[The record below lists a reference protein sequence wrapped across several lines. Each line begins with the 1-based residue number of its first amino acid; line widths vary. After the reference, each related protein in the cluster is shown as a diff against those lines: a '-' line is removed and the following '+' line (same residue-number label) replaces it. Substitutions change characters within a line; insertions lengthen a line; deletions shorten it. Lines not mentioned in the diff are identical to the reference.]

1 MQRKVLI
8 LLIVVTAVAG
18 ILRFTSLSKYPPG
31 LYPDEAMNGNN
42 ALEALKTGNFKVFYP
57 ENNGREALFINI
69 QAFFMD
75 LVGEREPWV
84 LRFPSAVIGTLTVVG
99 FFLLLLEFS
108 WLMRLRSPLVLPFLG
123 SFFMATSFWHIVF
136 SRIGFRAIMAP
147 FFLIWA
153 GYGILLA
160 FRKHWSRGAIFGG
173 LMLGLGAHSYI
184 AYRGMIFIFLALI
197 PRFKD
202 RKEFWHVSF
211 LFAGAALVAV
221 LPLLAFFF
229 GSPADFLGRT
239 AQVSVFSS
247 DAPIYD
253 LARNLG
259 FTLQMFFWN
268 GDGNWRHNLAGEPQ
282 LFLPVALLFLFGVI
296 AAFRKPT
303 VFDYFFGSWFLLGLL
318 PVIIS
323 NEGLPHAL
331 RAILLIPPVFAFAAR
346 GGYRIYEWWTIRRM
360 PKPVTMVIL
369 ISILLILLL
378 QAGYTYFFRWG
389 PHTETYHAF
398 SGRSV
403 ELGRILN
410 GEVPHERYVV
420 LPGGTLVRGIP
431 MPSQTIMFM
440 TDTFLPEDQARKR
453 IRYLTHDEYDA
464 LKSSLDPKAVFFLD

>member
-8 LLIVVTAVAG
+8 LLFIVTAVAG

-42 ALEALKTGNFKVFYP
+42 ALEALKTSNFKVFYP

-69 QAFFMD
+69 QALFMD

-84 LRFPSAVIGTLTVVG
+84 LRFPSAVIGTLTVAG

-108 WLMRLRSPLVLPFLG
+108 WLMRLRHPLVLPFLG

-153 GYGILLA
+153 GYGLLTA
-160 FRKHWSRGAIFGG
+160 FRKHWSRGALFGG
-173 LMLGLGAHSYI
+173 LMLGLGAYSYI

-202 RKEFWHVSF
+202 RKEFWHLGF
-211 LFAGAALVAV
+211 LFVGASLVAV

-247 DAPIYD
+247 EAPIYD
-253 LARNLG
+253 LAKNLG
-259 FTLQMFFWN
+259 LTLQMFFWN
-268 GDGNWRHNLAGEPQ
+268 GDGNWRHNLAGEAQ
-282 LFLPVALLFLFGVI
+282 VFLPVALLFLFGVI
-296 AAFRKPT
+296 TALQKPT
-303 VFDYFFGSWFLLGLL
+303 VFDYFFGIWFLLGLL

-346 GGYRIYEWWTIRRM
+346 GGCRIYEWWTIHRM
-360 PKPVTMVIL
+360 PKPATTAIL
-369 ISILLILLL
+369 ISILCILFF
-378 QAGYTYFFRWG
+378 QSGYTYFFRWG
-389 PHTETYHAF
+389 PHTETYNAF

-403 ELGRILN
+403 DLGRALN
-410 GEVPHERYVV
+410 KESSDIRYVV
-420 LPGGTLVRGIP
+420 VPGGTLVREIP
-431 MPSQTIMFM
+431 MPAQTIMFM
-440 TDTFLPEDQARKR
+440 TDTFLAEDQVRKK
-453 IRYLTHDEYDA
+453 IRYLTQDEYEKM
-464 LKSSLDPKAVFFLD
+464 KSSLDPKAVFFTD